1 MADAADMQAE
11 IEALRAQV
19 EAMGA
24 VPVGAAAARA
34 ATARKKGVAICAE
47 QVDDDFEA
55 PSFPKGPGTRVLIE
69 GAMSASSM
77 FNNLSREQREAVIGA
92 MYPAQ
97 RPAGE
102 PVIVH
107 GEPAQNYFIV
117 DAGKCDVFVRRENGA
132 EELVLTIGSGASFG
146 EIALMYESTNTI
158 TIKAHVDVTVWTID
172 RHTFRSIVV
181 NSASKRRQQ
190 YEAII
195 AGVSLFESLSKPERA
210 VMADALED
218 VVYPDGHSI
227 MQQGEEGDYFCES
240 RASRVQAAPSLDSA
254 FAAARR
260 HHHERQGLCGG
271 GRAGAGG
278 AARGRRVLR
287 GEGAAHE

>member
-1 MADAADMQAE
+1 MAT
-11 IEALRAQV
+11 
-19 EAMGA
+19 
-24 VPVGAAAARA
+24 PVTLGPLPGVGGGTVKANAWGDSAAA
-34 ATARKKGVAICAE
+34 
-47 QVDDDFEA
+47 
-55 PSFPKGPGTRVLIE
+55 
-69 GAMSASSM
+69 
-77 FNNLSREQREAVIGA
+77 
-92 MYPAQ
+92 
-97 RPAGE
+97 
-102 PVIVH
+102 
-107 GEPAQNYFIV
+107 
-117 DAGKCDVFVRRENGA
+117 
-132 EELVLTIGSGASFG
+132 ELVLTIGSGASFG

-218 VVYPDGHSI
+218 VVYPDGHAI

-254 FAAARR
+254 SDRPQTSSRKARS
-260 HHHERQGLCGG
+260 LWW
-271 GRAGAGG
+271 
-278 AARGRRVLR
+278 
-287 GEGAAHE
+287 